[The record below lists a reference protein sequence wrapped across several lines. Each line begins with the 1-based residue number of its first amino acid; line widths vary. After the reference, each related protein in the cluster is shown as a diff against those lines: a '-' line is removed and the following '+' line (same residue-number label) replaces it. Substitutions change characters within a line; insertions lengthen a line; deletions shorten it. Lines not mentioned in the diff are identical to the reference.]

1 VNGRS
6 NERQCSLPTF
16 LSDCGYGSLALIVNA
31 NGSYE
36 TQATVVAPTAEA
48 MPPCSGSRRRGTA
61 LLAAIHAAVLAEL
74 SEGSMG
80 SLTMERIAERARTG
94 KAALYR
100 RWPSRE
106 ALIIDTL
113 KSALPAPPLPH
124 DEGSVRDQLVS
135 LLGEM
140 TATLSGPEGA
150 LARHILAELPTSEPL
165 RATLMERLVQP
176 RMKILIDVLAAG
188 ARRGEVRPDAVSAT
202 VAQVGPS
209 VLLYRFFVVGAISF
223 SDAVGVVD
231 QVLMPLIRP

>member
-1 VNGRS
+1 VFPTDRD
-6 NERQCSLPTF
+6 EASLRF
-16 LSDCGYGSLALIVNA
+16 IVNA

-36 TQATVVAPTAEA
+36 TQATSVAPAA
-48 MPPCSGSRRRGTA
+48 GSPQGCPGSRRRGTA
-61 LLAAIHAAVLAEL
+61 LLDAIHAAVLAEL

-80 SLTMERIAERARTG
+80 GLTMERIAERARTG

-113 KSALPAPPLPH
+113 NRALPAPPPPV
-124 DEGSVRDQLVS
+124 DEGSVRDQLLS
-135 LLGEM
+135 LLGEL
-140 TATLSGPEGA
+140 TARLSGPEGA
-150 LARHILAELPTSEPL
+150 LARHILAELPTCEPL

-176 RMKILIDVLAAG
+176 RLEIMLDVLAAG
-188 ARRGEVRPDAVSAT
+188 ARRGDVRPEAVSAT